1 MNPSKKLFLCL
12 FAAAVCCAAPLRLAG
27 QMPGT
32 DSPPDP
38 AMPPAVPIPDL
49 TTLGF
54 GAEPKRAEVVVVDL
68 KGPVTE
74 AQFIVLRRAIKEAER
89 QGSKALIIDMD
100 TPGGALDATKRI
112 SEALGKTSLRTIT
125 YVNTTAVSAGALIA
139 VSCDEIYMAPVSAI
153 GAAAVVMATGENVPS
168 TMQDKATS
176 LYSAYFR
183 SVAERKGHNPD
194 IATAFM
200 DKTKE
205 VKVGGVII
213 NPEGKLLSLSAQE
226 AARVIDGKP
235 VLAAGI
241 AADVQEVA
249 KKAGFTGPIAAY
261 QPTGFENISLW
272 LTAIGPLL
280 LAIGMIAGY
289 IEFKTPGFG
298 IPGIVAAVCFTLF
311 FTSHHLA
318 GLAGMEL
325 LVVFFLGFALVLV
338 EVLFFPGAVLPALAG
353 VVLMIA
359 SLIFAMVDHYPS
371 QSFFPPASA
380 LLPAAGTLSLT
391 ALAAAFALLF
401 LGKLFPSTPGVRKL
415 VLQKTVT
422 GTGAS
427 AVSTASGV
435 TLAPG
440 DTGIALS
447 PLMPGGKG
455 QFRGI
460 TADVVTEGAPLPKG
474 AKIRIL
480 RVSGPSVVVEEIPD
494 AAV

>member
-1 MNPSKKLFLCL
+1 MKTPFIPRLILPLALLCASPFRL
-12 FAAAVCCAAPLRLAG
+12 GAQAPLPEFPQDPAAPPAIPVPDLSALRLG
-27 QMPGT
+27 SERVKP
-32 DSPPDP
+32 
-38 AMPPAVPIPDL
+38 
-49 TTLGF
+49 
-54 GAEPKRAEVVVVDL
+54 EVVVVDL

-74 AQFIVLRRAIKEAER
+74 AQFVVLRRAIKEAER
-89 QGSKALIIDMD
+89 QGARALIIDMD

-125 YVNTTAVSAGALIA
+125 FVNTTAISAGALIA
-139 VSCDEIYMAPVSAI
+139 MSCDEIYMAPVGAI
-153 GAAAVVMATGENVPS
+153 GAAAVVMATGENAPS
-168 TMQDKATS
+168 TLQDKATS

-205 VKVGGVII
+205 VKIGEVIV
-213 NPEGKLLSLSAQE
+213 NPAGKLLSLSSQE

-249 KKAGFTGPIAAY
+249 RKAGFNGPVVVY

-272 LTAIGPLL
+272 LTAIAPLL

-298 IPGIVAAVCFTLF
+298 IPGIISAICFTLF

-318 GLAGMEL
+318 GLAGLEL
-325 LVVFFLGFALVLV
+325 LVIFFIGFALVLF
-338 EVLFFPGAVLPALAG
+338 EVLFFPGIVLPALVG
-353 VVLMIA
+353 VVLMAA
-359 SLIFAMVDHYPS
+359 SLIFAMVDHYPG
-371 QSFFPPASA
+371 QSLFPPASA
-380 LLPAAGTLSLT
+380 IIPAAWTLALT
-391 ALAAAFALLF
+391 ALAAAFAMLLI
-401 LGKLFPSTPGVRKL
+401 GKFFPATPGVRRL
-415 VLQKTVT
+415 VLQRAVT
-422 GTGAS
+422 GSGAS
-427 AVSTASGV
+427 ATPAAAGV

-440 DTGIALS
+440 ETGVALS

-460 TADVVTEGAPLPKG
+460 TTDVITEGAPVPRG
-474 AKIRIL
+474 AKLRIL
-480 RVSGPSVVVEEIPD
+480 RISGPSVVVEEIRD
-494 AAV
+494 ETA